1 MNLAESLKHVL
12 KNKSQKI
19 ITLIIK
25 EDLKNISFFNN
36 IKKYK
41 SQDFSLK
48 KSFVEI
54 KDSIQGTVLVLRVL
68 PSRLKMGLSFFS
80 QDLLCELDKLPDQK
94 KKTIFSLKVLAGISR
109 FALSSAY
116 DLGVGDSKLVRIG
129 KSKNLITNIII
140 TKVLFKTMKAFI
152 LRLTSEMAKEITDAD
167 ELQMLQNFVNMVQ
180 DDSLNAIDKLFV
192 GITESGDQAFT
203 IVERFKKYILTG
215 QRVTD

>member
-25 EDLKNISFFNN
+25 EDLKNISFLKN

-41 SQDFSLK
+41 SRDFSLK
-48 KSFVEI
+48 NSIVEI
-54 KDSIQGTVLVLRVL
+54 KDSIQGTILVFRVL
-68 PSRLKMGLSFFS
+68 PTRLKLGLSFFS
-80 QDLLCELDKLPDQK
+80 QDLLCELEKLPDQK

-116 DLGVGDSKLVRIG
+116 DLGVGESKLVRIG
-129 KSKNLITNIII
+129 KSRNLITNIII
-140 TKVLFKTMKAFI
+140 TKVIFKTMKAFI
-152 LRLTSEMAKEITDAD
+152 LRLTAEMEKEITDAD
-167 ELQMLQNFVNMVQ
+167 DLQMLQNFVNMVQ
-180 DDSLNAIDKLFV
+180 DDSLNAIDKLFM
-192 GITESGDQAFT
+192 GMTESGDEAFT